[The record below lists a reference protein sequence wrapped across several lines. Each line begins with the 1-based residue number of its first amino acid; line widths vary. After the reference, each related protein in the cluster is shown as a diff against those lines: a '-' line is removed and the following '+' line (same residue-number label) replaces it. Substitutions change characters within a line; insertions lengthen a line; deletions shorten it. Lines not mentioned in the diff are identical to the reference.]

1 MAWIVPRAIGVR
13 SVNEEVQTI
22 ESGLFD
28 EHAAALAP
36 LQFANFT
43 SPQAARITA
52 YDEGLQE
59 MTISLTTPAPAL
71 LFVNQSFFRA
81 WSARSGHRELT
92 TLPLDID
99 RLGIIVPAGQHTIVL
114 QFGRH
119 RTAVTVAW
127 IVSSLLLLAGAL
139 ALRIEVL
146 DRRAGE
152 IERASDEHAT
162 QM

>member
-1 MAWIVPRAIGVR
+1 MAWIVPHAIGVR

-22 ESGLFD
+22 ESGHFD

-36 LQFANFT
+36 AQFANFT
-43 SPQAARITA
+43 SPPSAKITA
-52 YDEGLQE
+52 YAEGLQDV
-59 MTISLTTPAPAL
+59 TVSLTTPAPAL

-81 WSARSGHRELT
+81 WSARSGDRELAT
-92 TLPLDID
+92 VPLDID
-99 RLGIIVPAGQHTIVL
+99 RLGIVVPAGQHKIFL

-119 RTAVTVAW
+119 RTAVVIAW

-139 ALRIEVL
+139 ALRIEVF

-152 IERASDEHAT
+152 IKRTADENSALP
-162 QM
+162 